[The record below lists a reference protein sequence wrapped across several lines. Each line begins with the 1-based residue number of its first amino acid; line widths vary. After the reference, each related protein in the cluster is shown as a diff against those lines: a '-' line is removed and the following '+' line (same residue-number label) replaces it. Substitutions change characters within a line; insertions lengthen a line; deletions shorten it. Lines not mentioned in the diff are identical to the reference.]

1 MDNVMNDLKRI
12 VILGTG
18 GNSLDI
24 LDTILEINDRAG
36 RKVYECVGFLDDNET
51 SRDKVFRGVRVL
63 GPLAAARDM
72 QGCRFVNG
80 IGSPANFHKKDF
92 IISGTGLSLE
102 RFTRVIHPTASVSVT
117 AEIGPGTV
125 IFQNATITS
134 NVRIGNHVV
143 VLPNSVISHD
153 VVIGD
158 YTCITGGACISG
170 GTSIGKFSY
179 LGTNCSIIGNIK
191 IGDYCLIGMGSVV
204 LSDVADN
211 SVVVGNP
218 AKFLRHTRH

>member
-1 MDNVMNDLKRI
+1 MNHSEKI

-24 LDTILEINDRAG
+24 LDTILEINERAG
-36 RKVYECVGFLDDNET
+36 RQVYECVGFLDDNQA
-51 SRDKVFRGVRVL
+51 SKDKLFRGVKVL
-63 GPLAAARDM
+63 GPLAAAEDF
-72 QGCRFVNG
+72 QGCGFVNG
-80 IGSPANFHKKDF
+80 IGSPANFYKKES
-92 IISGTGLSLE
+92 IISGTGLALE
-102 RFTRVIHPTASVSVT
+102 EFRSIIHPTASVSAT

-134 NVRIGNHVV
+134 NVRIGSHVV
-143 VLPNSVISHD
+143 ILPNSVISHD
-153 VVIGD
+153 VAIGD
-158 YTCITGGACISG
+158 YACITGGVCISG
-170 GTSIGKFSY
+170 GATVGRSSY

-191 IGDYCLIGMGSVV
+191 IGDCCLIGMGSVV
-204 LSDVADN
+204 LGDVADN